1 MDRTSSRGGQEFT
14 MNLVSNASMTTSPG
28 KSRSSFTTQ
37 LPTTISLPGDWQVAL
52 VEFAWPSM
60 IQNVTVVEFTFSEK
74 VPALPV
80 ENIPGITDRV

>member
-1 MDRTSSRGGQEFT
+1 
-14 MNLVSNASMTTSPG
+14 MTTSPG

-37 LPTTISLPGDWQVAL
+37 LPTTISLPGDWQVAVAL
-52 VEFAWPSM
+52 GEFAWPSM
-60 IQNVTVVEFTFSEK
+60 IQNVTVGEFTFSEK